1 MTDGRILIGK
11 ITGTHGVRG
20 QLQVLPFSGEA
31 ESITSLRSLYIHT
44 KQGAFAPC
52 EIRRAVPHKKRVL
65 VTLKGFDSINEVLPF
80 VGDELY
86 IDRSQMPPLP
96 EGEFYWCDL
105 LGLTVVTDGGDVLG
119 TLSDILETGSN
130 DVYVVQNEE
139 REILLPA
146 TDDVV
151 IAVDLGVGRMTVTL
165 PDGLLDL

>member
-1 MTDGRILIGK
+1 MIGK

-20 QLQVLPFSGEA
+20 QVVILPYSGEA
-31 ESITSLRSLYIHT
+31 ESIISLRSLYIHT

-52 EIRRAVPHKKRVL
+52 EIQRAAAHKKRVL

-80 VGDELY
+80 VGDELF

-105 LGLTVVTDGGDVLG
+105 LGLTVVTDDGAVLG
-119 TLSDILETGSN
+119 TLSGILETGSN
-130 DVYVVQNEE
+130 DVYIVRSGEK
-139 REILLPA
+139 EILVPA
-146 TDDVV
+146 TDDIVR
-151 IAVDLGVGRMTVTL
+151 AVDLSVGRMTVTL